1 MFSGTLRMNLDPCD
15 LYKDKDEEIWR
26 ALEHAQL
33 KTHVESLAGQLDY
46 PCSEGGKNFRLD

>member
-15 LYKDKDEEIWR
+15 NFKDKDGEIWR

-33 KTHVESLAGQLDY
+33 KTYVETLPGQLEY
-46 PCSEGGKNFRLD
+46 PCSEGGKNFR